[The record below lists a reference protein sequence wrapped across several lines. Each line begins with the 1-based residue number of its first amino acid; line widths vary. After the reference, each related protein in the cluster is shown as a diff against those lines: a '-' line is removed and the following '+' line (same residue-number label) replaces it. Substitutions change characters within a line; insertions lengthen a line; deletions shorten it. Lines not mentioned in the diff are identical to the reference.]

1 MTVVGKHIVIKL
13 FTRSATRSVMNKHM
27 HNERNNV
34 AHEMDA
40 GGKWETMNQL
50 GVALTPEDP

>member
-1 MTVVGKHIVIKL
+1 
-13 FTRSATRSVMNKHM
+13 MNK
-27 HNERNNV
+27 NNV

-40 GGKWETMNQL
+40 GGKWETINQL